1 MNRSRP
7 EAGFTMVEVMIAVLL
22 SVIAVIGIIALF
34 MTETKAAS
42 YSRRA
47 TEATNLAQD
56 KLEYLRT
63 AGTPASSSESSVDA
77 QGACPSGCAVSGSG
91 MFDRKWTVT
100 AGTSYYDIKVQ
111 VGWSDDINE
120 ATSCSTDAQCTTS
133 HFCRPSNG
141 MCATRAVVVYGRRN
155 N

>member
-1 MNRSRP
+1 MKRLRQS

-34 MTETKAAS
+34 MTETKAAA

-47 TEATNLAQD
+47 TEATSLAQD

-63 AGTPASSSESSVDA
+63 AGTPASSSENAVDT
-77 QGACPSGCAVSGSG
+77 QGVVGSG

-111 VGWSDDINE
+111 VGWSDDIAE
-120 ATSCSTDAQCTTS
+120 STSCSADTQCTTS
-133 HFCRPSNG
+133 HFCRPSNS

>member
-1 MNRSRP
+1 MKQRRS

-34 MTETKAAS
+34 MTESRAAS

-47 TEATNLAQD
+47 TEATSLAQD

-63 AGTPASSSESSVDA
+63 AGSPASSSENAVDT
-77 QGACPSGCAVSGSG
+77 QGVVGTG

-111 VGWSDDINE
+111 VGWSDDISE
-120 ATSCSTDAQCTTS
+120 ATSCSADSQC
-133 HFCRPSNG
+133 
-141 MCATRAVVVYGRRN
+141 
-155 N
+155 

>member
-63 AGTPASSSESSVDA
+63 AGTPTSSSENAVDA
-77 QGACPSGCAVSGSG
+77 QGAVGGG

-120 ATSCSTDAQCTTS
+120 ASSCSTDAQCTTS